1 MSRCGT
7 SSESLEYMKE
17 QAYCRRDDAQQ
28 IDLLPFEEPMERES
42 IIEGRKQ
49 SDIEMDDAVQQHVR
63 PCPDQGSSG
72 NTPET
77 AFSIVRGHRLE
88 SRHLTYQRHH
98 TDHKPSDYCSSEKSV
113 GHAMDRPLM
122 PHHVVQ
128 GFEIDHDLR
137 R

>member
-63 PCPDQGSSG
+63 PCPDQGSNG
-72 NTPET
+72 NTTET
-77 AFSIVRGHRLE
+77 AFSIVRGHRLSLIHISE
-88 SRHLTYQRHH
+88 PTRH
-98 TDHKPSDYCSSEKSV
+98 
-113 GHAMDRPLM
+113 
-122 PHHVVQ
+122 
-128 GFEIDHDLR
+128 
-137 R
+137 